1 MKRLLFFLSVIIL
14 MPLQAIAAQPEITA
28 ESKITA
34 VTVYPDR
41 AMVTRKATVKLGKGD
56 YRVVF
61 PDLPG
66 EALDDSIRISG
77 QGTAKAR
84 IGSVD
89 TKKVF
94 LEATGKEDVKKLQD
108 ELQGLMDEDRRL
120 ADEQSLAAKQKE
132 FYQAIQFHNAE
143 VWSKEITQGK
153 PTVDD
158 WAKVVTFLQGGQRD
172 AVTQAQGLD
181 IKRRELKDK
190 IEALKKRLAEMQSA
204 GGKVRLAATVEVT
217 SLTEGA
223 LDIELRYLVMGATW
237 SPYYEARA
245 DVDSGVIELDYMGQ
259 VSQRSSEDWKDAE
272 LALSTAR
279 PAAGAA
285 PPELM
290 PWYVRIF
297 EPVYYDK
304 VTRGGM
310 LMKQA
315 APAPMARAKDEAMGG
330 MAEAENE
337 PVPAEV
343 MTAEA
348 EVAGTS
354 VVFKAPGRVDIPA
367 DGTSKKVTLSQ
378 EKLKAAFSYFTVPKL
393 SPFAYLNGKIENTTT
408 YPLLAGQAG
417 VFMGGDYLGKST
429 VPLTAPGGT
438 AELSLGIDE
447 GIKVKREL
455 VHRQEE
461 NTGII
466 SKTRRISFA
475 YRITLENFKKTKQN
489 ITVQDQ
495 LPVSQQAEVVVKEVK
510 LDPQPTERGDN
521 GLLKWKLDTA
531 SGEKREIWLEFYI
544 EFPRDKNIS
553 GI

>member
-14 MPLQAIAAQPEITA
+14 IPLQAVAAQPEITA

-41 AMVTRKATVKLGKGD
+41 AMVTRKATVKLEKGD
-56 YRVVF
+56 YRVLF

-66 EALDDSIRISG
+66 EALEDSIRVSG

-89 TKKVF
+89 TKKAY
-94 LEATGKEDVKKLQD
+94 LESVGKEDVKKLQD

-120 ADEQSLAAKQKE
+120 ADELSLAAKQKE

-158 WAKVVTFLQGGQRD
+158 WAKVVTFLQSGQRD

-181 IKRRELKDK
+181 IKRRDLKDK

-217 SLTEGA
+217 ALTEGN
-223 LDIELRYLVMGATW
+223 LELELRYLVMGATW

-245 DVDSGVIELDYMGQ
+245 DVDSGAIELDYMGQ
-259 VSQRSSEDWKDAE
+259 VSQRTSEDWKDAE

-285 PPELM
+285 PPELF
-290 PWYVRIF
+290 PWYVGIF
-297 EPVYYDK
+297 EPVLQRS
-304 VTRGGM
+304 VGGM
-310 LMKQA
+310 MMKKA
-315 APAPMARAKDEAMGG
+315 APAPMARAKDEDMGG
-330 MAEAENE
+330 MNEAENA
-337 PVPAEV
+337 PMPAEV
-343 MTAEA
+343 VTAQA
-348 EVAGTS
+348 ETAGTS

-393 SPFAYLNGKIENTTT
+393 SPFAYLNGKIENTTS

-429 VPLTAPGGT
+429 MPLTAPGGT

-455 VHRQEE
+455 VKRQEE

-475 YRITLENFKKTKQN
+475 YRITLENFKKTKQS

-510 LDPQPTERGDN
+510 IDPQTTERGDN
-521 GLLKWKLDTA
+521 GLLKWQLDMAT
-531 SGEKREIWLEFYI
+531 GEKREIWLEFYI

>member
-1 MKRLLFFLSVIIL
+1 MKRLLFFLSAIIL
-14 MPLQAIAAQPEITA
+14 IPLQAVAAQPDITA
-28 ESKITA
+28 DSKITA

-41 AMVTRKATVKLGKGD
+41 AMVTRKASVKLEKGD

-66 EALDDSIRISG
+66 EALEDSIRVSG
-77 QGTAKAR
+77 KGTAKAR

-89 TKKVF
+89 TKKAF
-94 LEATGKEDVKKLQD
+94 LEATGKEEVRKLQD
-108 ELQGLMDEDRRL
+108 EIQGLQDEDRRL
-120 ADEQSLAAKQKE
+120 ADELALAAKQKE

-172 AVTQAQGLD
+172 ATTQAQGLD

-190 IEALKKRLAEMQSA
+190 LEALKKRLAEMQST
-204 GGKVRLAATVEVT
+204 GGKVRLAATVEVS
-217 SLTEGA
+217 SLTEGN
-223 LDIELRYLVMGATW
+223 LDLELRYLVMGATW

-245 DVDSGVIELDYMGQ
+245 DVDSGVVELDYMGQ
-259 VSQRSSEDWKDAE
+259 VSQRTSEDWKDAE
-272 LALSTAR
+272 VALSTAR

-285 PPELM
+285 PPELF

-297 EPVYYDK
+297 EPVLQRA
-304 VTRGGM
+304 VGGM
-310 LMKQA
+310 KMKKEA
-315 APAPMARAKDEAMGG
+315 APAPMEMDRMT
-330 MAEAENE
+330 EAENE

-343 MTAEA
+343 VTAQA
-348 EVAGTS
+348 ETAGSS

-367 DGTSKKVTLSQ
+367 DGTSKKVMLSQ
-378 EKLKAAFSYFTVPKL
+378 ERLKAAFSYFTVPKL
-393 SPFAYLNGKIENTTT
+393 SPFAYLNGKIENTAS

-429 VPLTAPGGT
+429 IPLTAPGGT

-455 VHRQEE
+455 VRRQEE

-475 YRITLENFKKTKQN
+475 YRITLENFKKTKQS

-495 LPVSQQAEVVVKEVK
+495 LPVSPQAEVVVKEVK
-510 LDPQPTERGDN
+510 IDPEPTERGDN
-521 GLLKWKLDTA
+521 GLLKWKMDMAT
-531 SGEKREIWLEFYI
+531 GEKREIWLEFYI
-544 EFPRDKNIS
+544 EFPRGKNIS
-553 GI
+553 GM